1 MRCLKL
7 FVIILVAVI
16 IVVSACTKTPTPTV
30 PPTVPPAA
38 TPTPESTVPVPQPTT
53 PAPPVT
59 GPTVGELASAGQPL
73 YVASCAR
80 CHGATAQGA
89 SAPALIG
96 PNAKIDRFGN
106 AQALLQY
113 MSRSMPPNAPGSLSA
128 EQYLRV
134 LAWLLLGNGYVQ
146 SDTVLDPNALANL
159 LLIVKK

>member
-1 MRCLKL
+1 MQPVKVFLTTL
-7 FVIILVAVI
+7 VILIVI
-16 IVVSACTKTPTPTV
+16 SACTKTPTPTATPAPEPTV
-30 PPTVPPAA
+30 QPTTPAPPTTAI
-38 TPTPESTVPVPQPTT
+38 PTT

-59 GPTVGELASAGQPL
+59 GPTVGELASVGQPF
-73 YVASCAR
+73 YAASCAR

-96 PNAKIDRFGN
+96 PNAKLDKFGN

-113 MSRSMPPNAPGSLSA
+113 MSRAMPPNGPGSLTA

-146 SDTVLDPNALANL
+146 SDTVLDPNALADL